1 MSATAS
7 IEVVGVKD
15 AIRELG
21 KIDKEARKQ
30 LTRDYKDLV
39 APAINTAKS
48 LTPNDAPLSGMARR
62 WRGKGGKDIMPW
74 NGQQSDK
81 AIKPFIS
88 GKKPK
93 SFSGFTS
100 HLATFGLRWNSANAT
115 AVEMA
120 GRGSVPTEAGRN
132 MVQALSARYGQPGR
146 FLWKAYTQHQ
156 QEVVD
161 GVERLV
167 NNVMRQVNE
176 RLK

>member
-48 LTPNDAPLSGMARR
+48 LTPTNAPLSGFARR
-62 WRGKGGKDIMPW
+62 WRGKSGKEIMPW
-74 NGQQSDK
+74 SDPQSDK

-93 SFSGFTS
+93 AFSGYTS
-100 HLATFGLRWNSANAT
+100 HLATFGLRWNAANAT
-115 AVEMA
+115 VVEMA

-132 MVQALSARYGQPGR
+132 MVQALSARYCQPGR
-146 FLWKAYTQHQ
+146 FLWKAFLQHQ
-156 QEVVD
+156 SEVNA
-161 GVERLV
+161 GMERLV
-167 NNVMRQVNE
+167 KDVMRQVNE